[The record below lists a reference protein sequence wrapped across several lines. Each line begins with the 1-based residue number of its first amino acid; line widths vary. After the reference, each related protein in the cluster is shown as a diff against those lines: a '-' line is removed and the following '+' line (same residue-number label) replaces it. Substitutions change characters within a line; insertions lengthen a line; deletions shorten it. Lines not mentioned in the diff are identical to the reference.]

1 MSTSLLNRSQVRSEF
16 QLRIEENPYVQLVDR
31 LALRTRST
39 AASERY
45 NAVSRAPVPA
55 RLLGSRRVKAMTA
68 KPIDIANDEFASAID
83 IRDRDL
89 RRDQSGELR
98 RRMTDLAARYAAHP
112 WRQISDLIKNGAVSG
127 NNSYDGTTFFST
139 GHVFGDSGSQ
149 KNVLTSSE
157 VASLDVTTANAPTP
171 EEAVTAVL
179 DSIGYGMGFVD
190 DEGEPV
196 LENARNWLVMCHFN
210 LWGSLTAASKSNN
223 LSGGETNTLTA
234 LSADGFNLSV
244 VPNVRLYTPGT
255 ASAVMYLFNLD
266 GIGDKPFIFQEE
278 VPPEVDMKDEDSDY
292 FKDTR
297 SYQVGVYASNGTGY
311 GEPLRALK
319 CTFS

>member
-1 MSTSLLNRSQVRSEF
+1 MSTSFLNRSQVRSEF

-45 NAVSRAPVPA
+45 NAVSRAPVPSK
-55 RLLGSRRVKAMTA
+55 LLGSRRVKALTA

-83 IRDRDL
+83 IRERDL
-89 RRDQSGELR
+89 RRDQSGELT

-112 WRQISDLIKNGAVSG
+112 WRQISTLIKNGASSG
-127 NNSYDGTTFFST
+127 YNSYDGVTFFNTAHS
-139 GHVFGDSGSQ
+139 FGDSGSQ

-157 VASLDVTTANAPTP
+157 VASLDVSTANAPTP
-171 EEAVTAVL
+171 EEAVQAVL
-179 DSIGYGMGFVD
+179 DCIGYSMGFLD
-190 DEGEPV
+190 DEGEP
-196 LENARNWLVMCHFN
+196 LMENARNWLVMCQFN
-210 LWGSLTAASKSNN
+210 LWGALTAAASANN
-223 LSGGETNTLTA
+223 LSGGETNTIRA

-244 VPNVRLYTPGT
+244 VTNPRLYTAGT

-278 VPPEVDMKDEDSDY
+278 VAPEVDMKDESSDY

-297 SYQVGVYASNGTGY
+297 SYQVGVYASNGTGF

-319 CTFS
+319 ATFS